1 VLLAADGGHPNTQ
14 LVEVGKD
21 ATIVTELPLA
31 VIEGDVLVPFMVTDF
46 TSETLT
52 LPCFAS
58 RTMVHVKAV
67 VFLQELL
74 TGSAYTLVLAGRAV
88 GEDKKVN
95 ANTNARTTTTA
106 PTTTSVRLLNSG
118 RLTRKISASD

>member
-1 VLLAADGGHPNTQ
+1 VVVLSNTKPDGARFRMMTDSAYTIPLKPTFAETSVPSVRSTTTLPTWGIVLLAADGGHPNTQ

-21 ATIVTELPLA
+21 ATMVTELPLA

-58 RTMVHVKAV
+58 RTMVHVNVV

-74 TGSAYTLVLAGRAV
+74 TGSA
-88 GEDKKVN
+88 
-95 ANTNARTTTTA
+95 
-106 PTTTSVRLLNSG
+106 
-118 RLTRKISASD
+118 